1 MASKGANTFNYIRQN
16 MSRNYQDVLPVA
28 TDENIMTISNIL
40 LNDAYQP
47 MLNEFVNVLINRI
60 ALTIVRNKTY
70 NNPLAM
76 LKKGSTPLG
85 TDIQDIYENH
95 NLTNILMMLWHNF

>member
-70 NNPLAM
+70 SNPLAM

-85 TDIQDIYENH
+85 TDIQDIYEN
-95 NLTNILMMLWHNF
+95 TAESQP